1 VAAEA
6 QQLQL
11 HLPEKHKFTI
21 AVCVYVAISLLE
33 GTYLYLP
40 IAFMRLSCFLQGIL
54 GVTSYNIRI
63 SSTQSYVPDNRKG
76 RFNGTFLMLTTVG
89 SLLGQLLAGLL
100 TEIMPIRGV
109 LSLFMGISGASA
121 IIIMGRGRNEVK
133 PIYNKRQ

>member
-1 VAAEA
+1 
-6 QQLQL
+6 
-11 HLPEKHKFTI
+11 
-21 AVCVYVAISLLE
+21 
-33 GTYLYLP
+33 
-40 IAFMRLSCFLQGIL
+40 
-54 GVTSYNIRI
+54 
-63 SSTQSYVPDNRKG
+63 
-76 RFNGTFLMLTTVG
+76 MLTTVG

>member
-1 VAAEA
+1 
-6 QQLQL
+6 
-11 HLPEKHKFTI
+11 
-21 AVCVYVAISLLE
+21 
-33 GTYLYLP
+33 
-40 IAFMRLSCFLQGIL
+40 
-54 GVTSYNIRI
+54 
-63 SSTQSYVPDNRKG
+63 
-76 RFNGTFLMLTTVG
+76 MLTTIG